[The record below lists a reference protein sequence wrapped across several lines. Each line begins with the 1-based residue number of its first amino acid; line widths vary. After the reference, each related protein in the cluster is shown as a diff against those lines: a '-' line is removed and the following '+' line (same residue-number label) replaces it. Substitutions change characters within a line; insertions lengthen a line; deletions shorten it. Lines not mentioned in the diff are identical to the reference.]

1 MTLDTFVHD
10 IFDREG
16 RTYEEPPRID
26 QPTGP
31 GGITLPVLCEYR
43 GHRCTVDDLRR
54 LTVPEAAAIIRWK
67 IDHALTR
74 WHFNRIA
81 YEPLR
86 LQLLD
91 FAWNSG
97 DALAVRWLQRT
108 VRLPEAVVDGVIGP
122 QTLAALA
129 GLDPVLVHNAL
140 AAQRAHMVL
149 TSRKIAETFKRGV
162 INRALGFV
170 LPIGE
175 AS

>member
-1 MTLDTFVHD
+1 MTLDAFVTG

-31 GGITLPVLCEYR
+31 GGVTLPVLCAYR
-43 GHRCTVDDLRR
+43 GRRCTVDDLRR
-54 LTVPEAAAIIRWK
+54 LTVAEAGAILRWT
-67 IDHALTR
+67 IDLALTR
-74 WHFNRIA
+74 WHFDRIA

-97 DALAVRWLQRT
+97 EGLAVRWLQRT
-108 VRLPEAVVDGVIGP
+108 VLLPEAAVDGVIGP
-122 QTLAALA
+122 QTLAALDA
-129 GLDPVLVHNAL
+129 LNPVLVHNAL

-149 TSRKIAETFKRGV
+149 TSRKIAKKFKGGV

-170 LPIGE
+170 LPVGE
-175 AS
+175 AG